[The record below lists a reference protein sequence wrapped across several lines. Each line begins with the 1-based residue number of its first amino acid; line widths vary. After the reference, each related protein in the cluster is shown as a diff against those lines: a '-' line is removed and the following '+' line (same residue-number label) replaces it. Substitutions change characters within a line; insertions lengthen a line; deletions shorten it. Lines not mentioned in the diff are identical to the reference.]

1 MEDARPFL
9 SRAKQF
15 FGSFMFLN
23 CATVDK
29 HRGLTMVN
37 IKVASRSKA
46 IEYAIRDVI
55 VNAGQITK
63 TGKKIFHLNIGDPVA
78 FDFPTPQH
86 IKDAL
91 IEAVQSGNNNYSPSE
106 GVPELRQAIAEKE
119 KRVNDV
125 NVPPENV
132 LITSGVSEGIR
143 MLISALIEKGD
154 EILVPGPPY
163 SPYISY
169 SKAYDGTPVSYETV
183 EEENWQPN
191 IDDLRNKISEKTR
204 AIVINN
210 PNNPTGA
217 LYREKKVR
225 QILDVAGEHE
235 LLILSDEIYDQIR
248 YVEDYVSTANLAK
261 DLPVVVL
268 NGFSKVYLMTGWRLG
283 YMYFYEPNGELQEL
297 KKAIEKEQRIRIC
310 ASTPAQMAGIAAM
323 RGPQDHVK
331 ELVEKLK
338 LRRDYA
344 WKRLNE
350 IDGVSCAKPEGA
362 FYVFP
367 KIHDVGSK
375 WKTDMEF
382 AVELLKETGV
392 LLVHGSGFDPKYG
405 AGHVRGV
412 FLPPVRILEQA
423 LNEIERFIRKN

>member
-1 MEDARPFL
+1 
-9 SRAKQF
+9 
-15 FGSFMFLN
+15 
-23 CATVDK
+23 
-29 HRGLTMVN
+29 MV
-37 IKVASRSKA
+37 KVKVTSRSNA

-55 VNAGQITK
+55 VNAGPITK
-63 TGKKIFHLNIGDPVA
+63 TGKKMFYLNIGDPVA

-86 IKDAL
+86 IKQAL
-91 IEAVQSGNNNYSPSE
+91 IEAVQSENNNYSPSE
-106 GVPELRQAIAEKE
+106 GVAELRQAIAEKE

-125 NVPPENV
+125 NVAAENV
-132 LITSGVSEGIR
+132 LVTSGVSEGIR
-143 MLISALIEKGD
+143 MLISALIENGD
-154 EILVPGPPY
+154 EILVPGPAY

-169 SKAYDGTPVSYETV
+169 SKVYDGTPVSYETI

-191 IDDLRNKISEKTR
+191 IDDLRSKISEKTR

-217 LYREKKVR
+217 LYRRKMVK
-225 QILDVAGEHE
+225 QILDIAGEYE
-235 LLILSDEIYDQIR
+235 LLILSDEIYDQIK
-248 YVEDYVSTANLAK
+248 YVEDYVSTAHLAK
-261 DLPVVVL
+261 DLPIVGL
-268 NGFSKVYLMTGWRLG
+268 NGFSKVYLITGWRLG

-310 ASTPAQMAGIAAM
+310 ANTPAQMAGIAAL

-331 ELVEKLK
+331 ELVEKLR

-344 WKRLNE
+344 WKRLNAIE
-350 IDGVSCAKPEGA
+350 GVSCAKPEGA

-405 AGHVRGV
+405 VGHVRAV
-412 FLPPVRILEQA
+412 FLPPIETLEQA
-423 LNEIERFIRKN
+423 FNEIERFMKKSNCKAAC

>member
-1 MEDARPFL
+1 VVNVKISARE
-9 SRAKQF
+9 
-15 FGSFMFLN
+15 
-23 CATVDK
+23 
-29 HRGLTMVN
+29 
-37 IKVASRSKA
+37 KA

-55 VNAGQITK
+55 VNAGPITK
-63 TGKKIFHLNIGDPVA
+63 MGKKIFYLNIGDPVA
-78 FDFPTPQH
+78 FDFPTPNH
-86 IKDAL
+86 IKQAL
-91 IEAVQSGNNNYSPSE
+91 IEAVQSEENNYSPSE
-106 GVPELRQAIAEKE
+106 GVLELRQAITEKE
-119 KRVNDV
+119 KRVNGI
-125 NVPPENV
+125 NIAAENV

-143 MLISALIEKGD
+143 MVISALMEKGD
-154 EILVPGPPY
+154 EILVPGPAY

-169 SKAYDGTPVSYETV
+169 SKAYDGTPITYETV

-191 IDDLRNKISEKTR
+191 IDDLRSKISEKTR
-204 AIVINN
+204 AIVIIN

-217 LYREKKVR
+217 LYRRKMVK
-225 QILDVAGEHE
+225 QMLDVAGEHD

-248 YVEDYVSTANLAK
+248 YVEDYGSTASLAK
-261 DLPVVVL
+261 DLPVVGL

-283 YMYFYEPNGELQEL
+283 YMYFYEPNGELEEL

-310 ASTPAQMAGIAAM
+310 SNTPVQMAGIAAL

-331 ELVEKLK
+331 AMVEKLK
-338 LRRDYA
+338 RRRDYA

-350 IDGVSCAKPEGA
+350 IEGVSCAKPEGA

-367 KIHDVGSK
+367 KIHGVGSK

-392 LLVHGSGFDPKYG
+392 LLVHGSGFDSVYG

-412 FLPPVRILEQA
+412 FLPPVETLEQA
-423 LNEIERFIRKN
+423 FNEIERFMKKK

>member
-1 MEDARPFL
+1 
-9 SRAKQF
+9 
-15 FGSFMFLN
+15 
-23 CATVDK
+23 
-29 HRGLTMVN
+29 MV
-37 IKVASRSKA
+37 KVKVTARSKA

-55 VNAGQITK
+55 VNAGPITK
-63 TGKKIFHLNIGDPVA
+63 TGKKMFYLNIGDPVA

-86 IKDAL
+86 IKQAL
-91 IEAVQSGNNNYSPSE
+91 IDAVQSENNNYSPSE
-106 GVPELRQAIAEKE
+106 GVQELREAISEKE

-125 NVPPENV
+125 NVSADNV

-143 MLISALIEKGD
+143 MLISSLIEKGD

-169 SKAYDGTPVSYETV
+169 SKAYEGTPVSYETI
-183 EEENWQPN
+183 EEDNWQPN
-191 IDDLRNKISEKTR
+191 IDDLRSKISEKTR

-217 LYREKKVR
+217 LYRRKTVK
-225 QILDVAGEHE
+225 QMLDVAGEHD
-235 LLILSDEIYDQIR
+235 LLIISDEIYDQIR
-248 YVEDYVSTANLAK
+248 YVEDYVSTAHLAK
-261 DLPVVVL
+261 DLPVVGL

-283 YMYFYEPNGELQEL
+283 YMYFHALNGELQEL
-297 KKAIEKEQRIRIC
+297 KNAIEKEQRIRIC
-310 ASTPAQMAGIAAM
+310 ASTPAQRAGIAAL

-331 ELVEKLK
+331 TLVEKLRV
-338 LRRDYA
+338 RRDYA

-350 IDGVSCAKPEGA
+350 MDGVSCAKPEGA
-362 FYVFP
+362 FYFFP
-367 KIHDVGSK
+367 KIHGVGSK

-392 LLVHGSGFDPKYG
+392 LLVHGSGFDPVYG

-412 FLPPVRILEQA
+412 FLPPVEMLEQA
-423 LNEIERFIRKN
+423 FNEVEQFIKKK